1 MTAQDRQSQRQI
13 LLTAALPYANG
24 EAHLGHMV
32 EYLLPD
38 FWARFQRMRGHTVSY
53 VCATD
58 DHGTPIMLRAQR
70 EGIEPEALIARAH
83 VDWSGVFSDF
93 RVSLDQFHSTHSD
106 ENRER
111 TEDIYLRNR
120 EAGHTEK
127 RTIKQLYDEQEGMFL
142 PDRFIKGTCPK
153 CDAEDQYGDACEVCG
168 STYSTSDIKSPVS
181 VISGTVPVERETE
194 HVFFKLSQFA
204 DWLRDWMDAARDRG
218 GLHPSVRN
226 KLDEW
231 LKAGLQ
237 DWDITRDP
245 PYFGFAIPGED
256 DKFFY
261 VWLDAPIGYLA
272 SFKRLCAER
281 ADLNYDD
288 YMDEASGTELIHS
301 IGKDITYFHALF
313 WPATL
318 HGAGYRTPDAVWV
331 HGFLTVNGQKMSK
344 SRGTFI
350 KARTYLDHL
359 DPEYLRYYYACKLG
373 PGVED
378 IDLNLEDFV
387 ARVNSDLVGK
397 LVNIASRC
405 AGFIA
410 RTGGRTADT
419 LPEPELFADFVAAAD
434 RIADAYETREFGR
447 AMREVMLLADRANQ
461 YIDERKPWLIAKA
474 GGRDDEVRAIC
485 TQGLN
490 LFKALMTYLKPV
502 LPKLAEDAEAF
513 LRVQPLDWD
522 GVGEPLLGSEVAE
535 FKPLMTR
542 IDPKRVAAMVEA
554 SKQDLDATDAG
565 APTGTTASEPTDE
578 DGTIDIKDF
587 NKVDLRVVRIV
598 EAEQVEGADKL
609 LRLVLAKDEA
619 GEDTCQVFAGIK
631 ASYDPATLVGRL
643 TVMVANLAPRKMRF
657 GLSEGMVLAASDED
671 GGPFLLAP
679 DSGARP
685 GMRVK

>member
-1 MTAQDRQSQRQI
+1 MPVQNRQI

-38 FWARFQRMRGHTVSY
+38 FWARFQRMQGNQVSY

-58 DHGTPIMLRAQR
+58 DHGTPIMLRARR
-70 EGIEPEALIARAH
+70 EGIEPEELIARARI
-83 VDWSGVFSDF
+83 DWCDVFEGFGVSF
-93 RVSLDQFHSTHSD
+93 DQFHGTHTD
-106 ENRER
+106 ENRVL
-111 TEDIYLRNR
+111 TEDIYLRNQQ
-120 EAGHTEK
+120 AGNTER
-127 RTIKQLYDEQEGMFL
+127 RTIKQLFDEQAQMFL

-168 STYSTSDIKSPVS
+168 STYSTSDLISPVS
-181 VISGTVPVERETE
+181 VVSGTVPVERETD
-194 HVFFKLSQFA
+194 HVFFRLSGFA
-204 DWLRDWMDAARDRG
+204 DWLRGWMDAARDRG
-218 GLHPSVRN
+218 GLHSSVRN
-226 KLDEW
+226 KLEEW
-231 LKAGLQ
+231 LDAGLQ

-256 DKFFY
+256 EKYFY

-272 SFKRLCAER
+272 SFKVLCEET
-281 ADLNYDD
+281 DGLEFDD
-288 YMDEASGTELIHS
+288 YLREGSDTELIHS

-359 DPEYLRYYYACKLG
+359 DPEYLRYYFACKLG

-378 IDLNLEDFV
+378 MDLNLDDFV

-405 AGFIA
+405 AGFIHK
-410 RTGGRTADT
+410 TGGKLSAGVPD
-419 LPEPELFADFVAAAD
+419 PAELAAFAEKRDA
-434 RIADAYETREFGR
+434 IAEAYETREFGR
-447 AMREVMLLADRANQ
+447 AMREVSLLADRANR
-461 YIDERKPWLIAKA
+461 YIDDRKPWVLAKQD
-474 GGRDDEVRAIC
+474 GSDDEVRDIC

-490 LFKALMTYLKPV
+490 MFKLLVGYLKPV
-502 LPKLAEDAEAF
+502 LPELASKAEAF
-513 LRVQPLDWD
+513 LRI
-522 GVGEPLLGSEVAE
+522 EP
-535 FKPLMTR
+535 MTWESLSHPVIGQEIEIFEPMMQR
-542 IDPKRVAAMVEA
+542 VDPKVVAAMVAA
-554 SKQDLDATDAG
+554 SKEDLDAVPKAAEELAMSEGDDAIG
-565 APTGTTASEPTDE
+565 
-578 DGTIDIKDF
+578 IDDF
-587 NKVDLRVVRIV
+587 NKVDLRIVRIV
-598 EAEQVEGADKL
+598 EADHVEGADRL
-609 LRLVLAKDEA
+609 LRLKLALDES
-619 GEDTCQVFAGIK
+619 GDETRQVFAGIK
-631 ASYDPATLVGRL
+631 VAYEPSTLVGRL

-657 GLSEGMVLAASDED
+657 GVSEGMVLAASDD
-671 GGPFLLAP
+671 SGGPFLLSP
-679 DSGARP
+679 DDGATP

>member
-1 MTAQDRQSQRQI
+1 MPVQNRQI

-38 FWARFQRMRGHTVSY
+38 FWARFQRMQGNQVSY

-58 DHGTPIMLRAQR
+58 DHGTPIMLRARR
-70 EGIEPEALIARAH
+70 EGIEPEELIARARI
-83 VDWSGVFSDF
+83 DWCDVFEGFGVSF
-93 RVSLDQFHSTHSD
+93 DQFHGTHTD
-106 ENRER
+106 ENRVL
-111 TEDIYLRNR
+111 TEDIYLRNQQ
-120 EAGHTEK
+120 AGNTER
-127 RTIKQLYDEQEGMFL
+127 RTIKQLFDEQAQMFL

-168 STYSTSDIKSPVS
+168 STYSTSDLISPVS
-181 VISGTVPVERETE
+181 VVSGTVPVERETN
-194 HVFFKLSQFA
+194 HVFFRLSGFA
-204 DWLRDWMDAARDRG
+204 DWLRGWMDAARDRG
-218 GLHPSVRN
+218 GLHSSVRN
-226 KLDEW
+226 KLEEW
-231 LKAGLQ
+231 LDAGLQ

-256 DKFFY
+256 EKYFY

-272 SFKRLCAER
+272 SFKVLCEET
-281 ADLNYDD
+281 DGLEFDD
-288 YMDEASGTELIHS
+288 YLREGSDTELIHS

-359 DPEYLRYYYACKLG
+359 DPEYLRYYFACKLG

-378 IDLNLEDFV
+378 MDLNLDDFV

-405 AGFIA
+405 AGFIHK
-410 RTGGRTADT
+410 TGGKLSAGVPD
-419 LPEPELFADFVAAAD
+419 PAELAAFAEKRDA
-434 RIADAYETREFGR
+434 IAEAYETREFGR
-447 AMREVMLLADRANQ
+447 AMREVSLLADRANR
-461 YIDERKPWLIAKA
+461 YIDDRKPWVLAKQD
-474 GGRDDEVRAIC
+474 GSDDEVRDIC

-490 LFKALMTYLKPV
+490 MFKLLVGYLKPV
-502 LPKLAEDAEAF
+502 LPELASKAEAF
-513 LRVQPLDWD
+513 LRI
-522 GVGEPLLGSEVAE
+522 EP
-535 FKPLMTR
+535 MTWESLSHPVIGQEIEIFEPMMQR
-542 IDPKRVAAMVEA
+542 VDPKVVAAMVAA
-554 SKQDLDATDAG
+554 SKEDLDAVPKAAEELAMSEGDDAIG
-565 APTGTTASEPTDE
+565 
-578 DGTIDIKDF
+578 IDDF
-587 NKVDLRVVRIV
+587 NKVDLRIVRIV
-598 EAEQVEGADKL
+598 EADHVEGADRL
-609 LRLVLAKDEA
+609 LRLKLALDES
-619 GEDTCQVFAGIK
+619 GDETRQVFAGIK
-631 ASYDPATLVGRL
+631 VAYEPSTLVGRL

-657 GLSEGMVLAASDED
+657 GVSEGMVLAASDD
-671 GGPFLLAP
+671 SGGPFLLSP
-679 DSGARP
+679 DDGATP